1 MENSFDNSEIAFKY
15 KTDSELKNARLLFSS
30 MKVPVFSTLG
40 IRLTPY
46 LIRAKFPI
54 RKAIRN
60 TIFKQFVGGETLEQ
74 TESVIDKL
82 YQYRVKTIL
91 DYGVEGKEND
101 EVFDET
107 AEEYIK
113 LIQYASQTEAVP
125 YVAVKITGIASFD
138 LLQQLND
145 APRLRSGVHDSEE
158 QVTAWQKLRQRM
170 VVICETA
177 LQYKVGI
184 MIDAEESWIQDPIDR
199 LVMEM
204 MQRYNKEEV
213 IVFNTIQLYR
223 KDRLQFLKISHDIA
237 RKQGFKLG
245 VKLVRGAYMEKERER
260 ALMNGYDSPIQN
272 TKEDTDKDYNLAVT
286 YCLQHIEGVSFIV
299 ASHNEYSNLL
309 AANYLIDNQIAK
321 NHPHVH
327 FSQLYGMSDDI
338 TFNLAEMGFS
348 ASKYLPY
355 GPLKDVIPYLMR
367 RAIENSSVKGQTGRE
382 LLLINKEIE
391 RRKNEVKNIKK

>member
-40 IRLTPY
+40 IKLTPY
-46 LIRAKFPI
+46 LIRAKFPV

-74 TESVIDKL
+74 TELVTNKL
-82 YQYRVKTIL
+82 YEFGVQTIL
-91 DYGVEGKEND
+91 DYGVEGKATD
-101 EVFDET
+101 EVFDRT
-107 AEEYIK
+107 AEEYVK
-113 LIQYASQTEAVP
+113 LIEYASKKEAVP
-125 YVAVKITGIASFD
+125 FVAIKATGLTSFD
-138 LLQQLND
+138 LLQQLNE

-158 QVTAWQKLRQRM
+158 QRRDWKKFRERM
-170 VVICETA
+170 FIICEAA
-177 LQYKVGI
+177 LKCNVGI

-204 MQRYNKEEV
+204 MQQYNKEKV
-213 IVFNTIQLYR
+213 IVYNTIQLYR
-223 KDRLQFLKISHDIA
+223 KDRLDFLKISHNIA
-237 RKQGFKLG
+237 QENYFKLG

-260 ALMNGYDSPIQN
+260 ALINGYDSPIQN
-272 TKEDTDKDYNLAVT
+272 TKEDTDKDYNLAVN
-286 YCLQHIEGVSFIV
+286 YCLLNLDDISFIV

-309 AANYLIDNQIAK
+309 AANYLLDNQLPK

-338 TFNLAEMGFS
+338 TFNLADMGFS

-355 GPLKDVIPYLMR
+355 GPLNDVIPYLMR

-382 LLLINKEIE
+382 LMLINKEIE
-391 RRKNEVKNIKK
+391 RRKKSI

>member
-40 IRLTPY
+40 IKLTPY
-46 LIRAKFPI
+46 LIRAKFPV
-54 RKAIRN
+54 RKAIRS

-74 TESVIDKL
+74 TEAVTDKL
-82 YQYRVKTIL
+82 YQFGVQTIL
-91 DYGVEGKEND
+91 DYGVEGKDTD
-101 EVFDET
+101 EVFDRT
-107 AEEYIK
+107 AEEYVK
-113 LIQYASQTEAVP
+113 LIEYASRKEAVP
-125 YVAVKITGIASFD
+125 FVAIKVTGLASFD
-138 LLQQLND
+138 LLQQLNE

-158 QVTAWQKLRQRM
+158 QRRDWKKLGERM
-170 VVICETA
+170 FIICEAA
-177 LQYKVGI
+177 LKCNVGI

-204 MQRYNKEEV
+204 MQQYNKEKI
-213 IVFNTIQLYR
+213 IVFNTLQLYR
-223 KDRLQFLKISHDIA
+223 KDRLDFLKISHSIA
-237 RKQGFKLG
+237 QKNNFKLG

-260 ALMNGYDSPIQN
+260 ALLNGYDSPIQN
-272 TKEDTDKDYNLAVT
+272 TKEDTDKDYNLAVN
-286 YCLQHIEGVSFIV
+286 YCLQHLEDISFIV

-309 AANYLIDNQIAK
+309 AANYLLDNQLPK

-338 TFNLAEMGFS
+338 TFNLADMGFS

-355 GPLKDVIPYLMR
+355 GPLNDVVPYLMR

-382 LLLINKEIE
+382 LSLINKEIA
-391 RRKNEVKNIKK
+391 RRKKG

>member
-40 IRLTPY
+40 IKLTPY
-46 LIRAKFPI
+46 LIRAKFPV

-74 TESVIDKL
+74 TELVTNKL
-82 YQYRVKTIL
+82 YEFGVQTIL
-91 DYGVEGKEND
+91 DYGVEGKATD
-101 EVFDET
+101 EVFDRT
-107 AEEYIK
+107 AEEYVK
-113 LIQYASQTEAVP
+113 LIEYASKKEAVP
-125 YVAVKITGIASFD
+125 FVAIKATGLTSFD
-138 LLQQLND
+138 LLQQLNE

-158 QVTAWQKLRQRM
+158 QRRDWKKFRERM
-170 VVICETA
+170 FIICEAA
-177 LQYKVGI
+177 LKCNVGI

-204 MQRYNKEEV
+204 MQQYNKEKV
-213 IVFNTIQLYR
+213 IVYNTIQLYR
-223 KDRLQFLKISHDIA
+223 KDRLDFLKISHNIA
-237 RKQGFKLG
+237 QKNYFKLG

-260 ALMNGYDSPIQN
+260 ALINGYDSPIQN
-272 TKEDTDKDYNLAVT
+272 TKEDTDKDYNLAVN
-286 YCLQHIEGVSFIV
+286 YCLLNLDDISFIV

-309 AANYLIDNQIAK
+309 AANYLLDNQLPK

-338 TFNLAEMGFS
+338 TFNLADMGFS

-355 GPLKDVIPYLMR
+355 GPLNDVIPYLMR

-382 LLLINKEIE
+382 LMLINKEIE
-391 RRKNEVKNIKK
+391 RRKKSI